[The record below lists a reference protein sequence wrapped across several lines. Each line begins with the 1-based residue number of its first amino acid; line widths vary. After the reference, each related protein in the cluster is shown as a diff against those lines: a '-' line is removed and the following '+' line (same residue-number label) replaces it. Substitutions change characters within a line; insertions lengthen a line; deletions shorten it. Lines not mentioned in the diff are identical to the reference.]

1 MSRAGLSNLCA
12 SSRSTPQD
20 KCPYSRGLNG
30 SPILTYMSKYDF
42 TIWRVCEKVSSSSP
56 SNLRH
61 WGCDETTAL
70 SLGSSYHTIAE
81 RLRKDQNRCK
91 EGLTPSRLALVLPA
105 SPSPLLDAIAAHLTP
120 DTEVS
125 RVLRLARCEAIIGSI
140 QSYWKGFKH
149 TTNEDEDTLLSGE
162 AHIPRTEE
170 LEATLKVLQYL
181 EKRGP
186 VSDITPSSSL
196 REIVAAVKSHLEMSE
211 DMRRDFHN
219 EGRNKKSARQR
230 CYMCRQQ
237 YGNSDAHVLFPAL
250 CTDCGAFN
258 ISSSRLS
265 LPPNLVLDGKIAL
278 VTGGRINLGYHTA
291 LRLLRCGAHVI
302 VSSRYPA
309 DAVSRYAREA
319 DSASWQSRLKVVG
332 ADFRTAKDAFRLVS
346 LARRLLYSWHEESGS
361 TGRGYL
367 DILINN
373 AAQTLT
379 DPVKAEVKAISREQ
393 QLRVLPQV
401 KRLIAD
407 TADDKYLPMVRGGLD
422 ASWIPNIDNRVE
434 LMKIGTGSNEEQ
446 VEARSIAQKGLHT
459 GEDTGLGKSSWKQS
473 LDEIPYE
480 DLISAHSVNAFVPLI
495 LCRELLP
502 CMGAD
507 DPESSKTPLGYIV
520 NVSSR
525 EGIFD
530 DVPNSR
536 SKAGHHV
543 HTNMSKAAINMITE
557 TEATAAWNTRRVAM
571 NSVDPGYMSAAPDCQ
586 PRGGC
591 PIGFEDGAAR
601 ILWPIVVGEREGR
614 VLSGRFLKHFEEG
627 SAIIRRG

>member
-1 MSRAGLSNLCA
+1 M
-12 SSRSTPQD
+12 
-20 KCPYSRGLNG
+20 
-30 SPILTYMSKYDF
+30 
-42 TIWRVCEKVSSSSP
+42 E
-56 SNLRH
+56 
-61 WGCDETTAL
+61 
-70 SLGSSYHTIAE
+70 SLPPFLPNAEFKTQHAAAIAKQ
-81 RLRKDQNRCK
+81 LRKDQTRCK
-91 EGLTPSRLALVLPA
+91 EGLMPSRLALVLPA

-120 DTEVS
+120 DVEVS

-140 QSYWKGFKH
+140 KSYWNGLKH
-149 TTNEDEDTLLSGE
+149 TTSEDQDTLLSGE
-162 AHIPRTEE
+162 VHVPKTEE

-181 EKRGP
+181 QGRGP
-186 VSDITPSSSL
+186 VSNITPRSSL
-196 REIVAAVKSHLEMSE
+196 TEVIAAVRSQLRMSD

-219 EGRNKKSARQR
+219 EGRKGVSKQR

-237 YGNSDAHVLFPAL
+237 HMKGDAHDLYPAL
-250 CTDCGAFN
+250 CIPCGAFN

-265 LPPNLVLDGKIAL
+265 LPESLVLDGKIAL

-309 DAVSRYAREA
+309 DAVSRYAREV
-319 DSASWQSRLKVVG
+319 DFERWQSRLKVVG
-332 ADFRTAKDAFRLVS
+332 ADFRAAKDAFRLVRVV
-346 LARRLLYSWHEESGS
+346 RRLLYPWHEENPESVE
-361 TGRGYL
+361 RRFL

-379 DPVKAEVKAISREQ
+379 DPVKAEIKAISREQ
-393 QLRVLPQV
+393 RLNDRSPVN
-401 KRLIAD
+401 RLIAD
-407 TADDKYLPMVRGGLD
+407 TADDGYVPTVRGGLD
-422 ASWIPNIDNRVE
+422 ASWIPKIENGGE
-434 LMKIGTGSNEEQ
+434 LLENGTGSNGDKAEE
-446 VEARSIAQKGLHT
+446 RSIAQKGLHT
-459 GEDTGLGKSSWKQS
+459 GDETRLGKSSWKQS

-502 CMGAD
+502 CMGTD
-507 DPESSKTPLGYIV
+507 DPKSSKRPLGYIV

-530 DVPNSR
+530 DVANSR

-557 TEATAAWNTRRVAM
+557 TEATTAWNTRRVAM

-586 PRGGC
+586 PRDGC

-601 ILWPIVVGEREGR
+601 VLWPIVVGEREGR
-614 VLSGRFLKHFEEG
+614 VVSGRFLKHFEEG
-627 SAIIRRG
+627 AAIIRRG

>member
-1 MSRAGLSNLCA
+1 M
-12 SSRSTPQD
+12 
-20 KCPYSRGLNG
+20 
-30 SPILTYMSKYDF
+30 
-42 TIWRVCEKVSSSSP
+42 
-56 SNLRH
+56 
-61 WGCDETTAL
+61 
-70 SLGSSYHTIAE
+70 
-81 RLRKDQNRCK
+81 
-91 EGLTPSRLALVLPA
+91 PSRLALVLSV

-120 DTEVS
+120 DAEVP
-125 RVLRLARCEAIIGSI
+125 RVLRLTRCEAIIGSI
-140 QSYWKGFKH
+140 KSYLNGLKH
-149 TTNEDEDTLLSGE
+149 STSEDKDTLLNGE
-162 AHIPRTEE
+162 AHVPKAEE

-181 EKRGP
+181 ESRGP
-186 VSDITPSSSL
+186 VSNITPHSSL
-196 REIVAAVKSHLEMSE
+196 TEVVAAVKSHLGMG
-211 DMRRDFHN
+211 DDARRDFHN
-219 EGRNKKSARQR
+219 EGRKRVSKQR

-237 YGNSDAHVLFPAL
+237 HEKGDAHDLYPAL
-250 CTDCGAFN
+250 CISCGAFN

-265 LPPNLVLDGKIAL
+265 LPENLVLHGKMAL

-319 DSASWQSRLKVVG
+319 DFERWQSRLKVVG
-332 ADFRTAKDAFRLVS
+332 ADFRAAKDAFRLVRVV
-346 LARRLLYSWHEESGS
+346 RRLLYGWEEENLKS
-361 TGRGYL
+361 TDRRFL

-379 DPVKAEVKAISREQ
+379 DPVKAELKAISREQ
-393 QLRVLPQV
+393 RLKDRSPVN
-401 KRLIAD
+401 RLIAD
-407 TADDKYLPMVRGGLD
+407 TTDDKYLPMVRGGLD
-422 ASWIPNIDNRVE
+422 ASWIP
-434 LMKIGTGSNEEQ
+434 KIEHGVDLLKDGAGSNEEQ
-446 VEARSIAQKGLHT
+446 VEELSIAQKGLHT
-459 GEDTGLGKSSWKQS
+459 GDTGLGKSSWKQS
-473 LDEIPYE
+473 IEEIPYE

-502 CMGAD
+502 SMGTD
-507 DPESSKTPLGYIV
+507 DPKSSKKPLGYIV

-557 TEATAAWNTRRVAM
+557 TEATAAWNTRRVAI

-586 PRGGC
+586 PRDGC

-601 ILWPIVVGEREGR
+601 VLWPIVVGEREGR
-614 VLSGRFLKHFEEG
+614 VVSGRFLKHFEEG
-627 SAIIRRG
+627 AAIIRRG

>member
-1 MSRAGLSNLCA
+1 MSHPVNHFLALLYLNRRFRALVFLI
-12 SSRSTPQD
+12 STNMEPLPAFLPNAQF
-20 KCPYSRGLNG
+20 K
-30 SPILTYMSKYDF
+30 IQ
-42 TIWRVCEKVSSSSP
+42 
-56 SNLRH
+56 H
-61 WGCDETTAL
+61 AAA
-70 SLGSSYHTIAE
+70 IAE
-81 RLRKDQNRCK
+81 QLRRDQNRCK

-105 SPSPLLDAIAAHLTP
+105 SPSPLLGAIAAHLTP
-120 DTEVS
+120 DPEVS

-140 QSYWKGFKH
+140 KSYWNGLKH
-149 TTNEDEDTLLSGE
+149 TTNEDDDTLLGGE

-170 LEATLKVLQYL
+170 LEAALKVLQYL
-181 EKRGP
+181 ERKGP
-186 VSDITPSSSL
+186 VGNIKPISSL
-196 REIVAAVKSHLEMSE
+196 TEIVAAVQSHLEMSE

-219 EGRNKKSARQR
+219 EGRNKKVSKPR
-230 CYMCRQQ
+230 CYMCRQH
-237 YGNSDAHVLFPAL
+237 YGNSGAHGLFPAL

-309 DAVSRYAREA
+309 DAVGRYGREA
-319 DSASWQSRLKVVG
+319 DFEYWQSRLKVVG
-332 ADFRTAKDAFRLVS
+332 ADFRTAKDAFRLVG
-346 LARRLLYSWHEESGS
+346 LVRRLLYSWHEESGS
-361 TGRGYL
+361 TRRRYL

-393 QLRVLPQV
+393 QLRDLPQV

-407 TADDKYLPMVRGGLD
+407 TAEDKYLPMVRGGLD
-422 ASWIPNIDNRVE
+422 ASWIPKVGNGVE
-434 LMKIGTGSNEEQ
+434 LLKIGTGRNEGQ
-446 VEARSIAQKGLHT
+446 GEALSVAQKGLHT
-459 GEDTGLGKSSWKQS
+459 GEDAELGKSSWKQS

-502 CMGAD
+502 CMGTD
-507 DPESSKTPLGYIV
+507 DPKSSKQPMGYIV

-557 TEATAAWNTRRVAM
+557 TEASAAWNTRRVAM

-586 PRGGC
+586 PRDGC

-601 ILWPIVVGEREGR
+601 VLWPVVVGEREGR

-627 SAIIRRG
+627 AAIIRRG